1 VARTLTQMAG
11 KKGRI
16 LTREEVEHLAEL
28 AKVNLSEEEKEL
40 FRAQLERILEY
51 FKKIDQLDLGGVEP
65 TTHVMDVS
73 NVFREDVAKESL
85 PPQDVLANAPQKEG
99 RYFKAPRVG

>member
-1 VARTLTQMAG
+1 MTG
-11 KKGRI
+11 KKGGI
-16 LTREEVEHLAEL
+16 LTKEEVEHLAEL
-28 AKVNLSEEEKEL
+28 AKVNLSEEEKEI
-40 FRAQLERILEY
+40 FREQLERILEY
-51 FKKIDQLDLGGVEP
+51 FKKIDQLDLTGVEP

-73 NVFREDVAKESL
+73 NVFREDVRKKSL